1 MKIRYDKSASE
12 DINSSGKEFAGGAQ
26 TDQDTVETAARQ
38 IAANLSGAGSEEA
51 HAVHRTAYERADEL
65 HQAAVKSNQT
75 DQKTQDIN
83 DSAIPRIQSF
93 FGNPA

>member
-12 DINSSGKEFAGGAQ
+12 DINASGKEFAGGAQ
-26 TDQDTVETAARQ
+26 TDQDSVETAARQ
-38 IAANLSGAGSEEA
+38 ISANLSGAGADEA

-65 HQAAVKSNQT
+65 HQASLKSNQT

-83 DSAIPRIQSF
+83 DSAIPRMQSF
-93 FGNPA
+93 FGNRA

>member
-65 HQAAVKSNQT
+65 LEAAVESNQT
-75 DQKTQDIN
+75 GQQTQDSD
-83 DSAIPRIQSF
+83 DSAIPRMQSF
-93 FGNPA
+93 FGNRA